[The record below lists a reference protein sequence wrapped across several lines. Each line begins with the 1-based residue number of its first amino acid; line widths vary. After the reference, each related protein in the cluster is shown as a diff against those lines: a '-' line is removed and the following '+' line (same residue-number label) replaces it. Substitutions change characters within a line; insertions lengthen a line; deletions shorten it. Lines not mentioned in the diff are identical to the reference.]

1 MADREEQQ
9 FKDFLNSLKT
19 EEAVPSA
26 RFKDKLKNQVIRE
39 FNKGNSSG
47 YSIAD
52 WYLNFLSLVLVII
65 SISLVAYFGVLY
77 NTNTGRQNGST
88 VVLSDNDKT
97 RILANYAKNNPE
109 TLTNR
114 RETPVVSNPIDQK
127 SSNYF
132 IIRKNQTFS
141 NQYFR
146 CTGSFLI
153 TNQDIVEETH
163 YTNGE
168 TAVKE
173 IIKNGVGDLIS
184 EKVISYVG
192 RITQQMEYRGGKYI
206 GLFFS
211 NDQPRSGSTIT
222 PTSISQVSKNGKD
235 YYEIE
240 YRSFYDCKGE
250 QQQLITLQYADIN
263 TYKVEIEEVYLDTES
278 QENLYSIS
286 SIVSE
291 ERNISSS
298 EKTSIF
304 RISEDAPQLVVN
316 NTDLANSLLKI
327 LVPEDS
333 FIEPLNG
340 RTDAKTVNHID
351 RNFYPQ
357 GSWGNELFEYTLL
370 QLGNPSLKYDL
381 QLSPFEYTTVSVTG
395 IEEIQPTG
403 GIDSTIT
410 IDGTRTN
417 VKVYSINPVSS
428 SVGNNQV
435 IFFKHNNAFY
445 KVETSDISLFR
456 DLVRFNK

>member
-39 FNKGNSSG
+39 FNKGNASG

-52 WYLNFLSLVLVII
+52 WYLNFLSLVLVVI

-114 RETPVVSNPIDQK
+114 RETPVVSNPTDQK

-132 IIRKNQTFS
+132 IIKKNQTFS

-153 TNQDIVEETH
+153 TNQDVVEETH
-163 YTNGE
+163 YANGE
-168 TAVKE
+168 TSVKE
-173 IIKNGVGDLIS
+173 IVKNGVGDLIS
-184 EKVISYVG
+184 EKVITYVG
-192 RITQQMEYRGGKYI
+192 RVTTQMEYRGGKYI
-206 GLFFS
+206 ALYFS
-211 NDQPRSGSTIT
+211 DEQPRTGTTIS

-240 YRSFYDCKGE
+240 YRSFLECKGE
-250 QQQLITLQYADIN
+250 QQQLITLQYADID
-263 TYKVEIEEVYLDTES
+263 TYKVEIEEVYLDAES

-291 ERNISSS
+291 ERNISAS
-298 EKTSIF
+298 EKTSLF
-304 RISEDAPQLVVN
+304 KISEDVPQLVVN

-333 FIEPLNG
+333 FISPLNG

-357 GSWGNELFEYTLL
+357 GSWGTELFEYTLL
-370 QLGNPSLKYDL
+370 QIGNPSLKYDL
-381 QLSPFEYTTVSVTG
+381 QLSPFEYTTVSITG
-395 IEEIQPTG
+395 LEEMLPQG
-403 GIDSTIT
+403 GMDSSII
-410 IDGTRTN
+410 IDGIRTTVN
-417 VKVYSINPVSS
+417 VYSINPVSS
-428 SVGNNQV
+428 SIGNSQV
-435 IFFKHNNAFY
+435 IYFKHNNAFY
-445 KVETSDISLFR
+445 KVETSDLSLFT
-456 DLVRFNK
+456 DLERFNK